1 MTIESEQWRY
11 ANNDHNALS
20 MLGISKEF
28 DGRSALSQASFT
40 VKWGEVHA
48 LLGEN
53 GAGKST
59 LMNVACGLY
68 APDGGTMAVN
78 GVPARITKPAD
89 AIRNGIGMVHQHFK
103 LVDRFSVVENIFLS
117 CSGAPGASSIR
128 DTAAT
133 ILEKSQKLKL
143 GIDPFS
149 IVGEISVAEQQRV
162 EILKILLAGARILIL
177 DEPTAVLTE
186 RESESVLALLRDMA
200 GDGCA
205 VILITHKLREVIGYS
220 DRVTVMRAGKTVMN
234 SVTTA
239 ALDRE
244 DLTRAMIGTTA
255 EEVKRKRSEMG
266 ENRIAVADL
275 RVASPSGG
283 AGLDGVSFR
292 VRSGE
297 IYGIAGVGGNG
308 QSELADTLVGLLR
321 PNSGSIVIDG
331 VNVAQ
336 NNVAERRDRG
346 LRFIPADRYR
356 AGLIAD
362 LLAWKNFGMTEIL
375 KGKYGSWLRVDRR
388 RMKDDT
394 DHAIRMHQISG
405 CAVDTR
411 VNLLS
416 GGNAQKLLLSRE
428 LDGNPGTIIAHSPT
442 RGLDV
447 QARNT
452 VHRLLLEASGR
463 AAAACILISEDLEEI
478 LALSSTIAVM
488 SRGRI
493 IGEFPALDASREKI
507 GELML
512 GHA

>member
-1 MTIESEQWRY
+1 MTIRSEQRKCV
-11 ANNDHNALS
+11 NNSHNALEL
-20 MLGISKEF
+20 LGVSKEF
-28 DGRSALSQASFT
+28 DGRPALLQASFS

-68 APDGGTMAVN
+68 APDEVIMAIN
-78 GVPARITKPAD
+78 GVPIEITKPAD

-103 LVDRFSVVENIFLS
+103 LVGRFTVAENIFLS
-117 CSGAPGASSIR
+117 CSGALGASSIR
-128 DTAAT
+128 DTAAS
-133 ILEKSQKLKL
+133 ILEKSRKLKL
-143 GIDPFS
+143 GVDPFS
-149 IVGEISVAEQQRV
+149 TVGEISVAEQQRV

-220 DRVTVMRAGKTVMN
+220 DRVTVMREGKAIMN
-234 SVTTA
+234 GVTTA
-239 ALDRE
+239 GLARE
-244 DLTRAMIGTTA
+244 DLTRAMVGTTA
-255 EEVKRKRSEMG
+255 EGVKRNKSEMG
-266 ENRIAVADL
+266 GDRNIVTDLRIA
-275 RVASPSGG
+275 SHSGG
-283 AGLDGVSFR
+283 VGLDGVSFR

-308 QSELADTLVGLLR
+308 QSELADALMGLSR
-321 PNSGSIVIDG
+321 PESGSVTIDG

-336 NNVAERRDRG
+336 SSVAERRARG

-356 AGLIAD
+356 AGLVAD
-362 LLAWKNFGMTEIL
+362 LPAYENFGMTEIL
-375 KGKYGSWLRVDRR
+375 KRKYGSWLRVDRR

-394 DHAIRMHQISG
+394 DRAINMHQISG
-405 CAVDTR
+405 CTVGTK

-428 LDGNPGTIIAHSPT
+428 LDGDPGTIIAHSPT

-452 VHRLLLEASGR
+452 VHRLLLEASER
-463 AAAACILISEDLEEI
+463 AAACILISEDLEEI

-493 IGEFPALDASREKI
+493 VGEFPAPDASREKI